1 MLVKYATQG
10 QGDPS
15 IQPPKNCLEK
25 ANYYKVY
32 IVKMRKREDPT
43 QQEPHFH
50 HLSSLFIQNVENS
63 DAVGN
68 PLIVSRQNSVK
79 VSWSK

>member
-1 MLVKYATQG
+1 MLVKYAIQG

-32 IVKMRKREDPT
+32 IVKMRKREDPHT
-43 QQEPHFH
+43 AGATF
-50 HLSSLFIQNVENS
+50 SSFVIPIHS
-63 DAVGN
+63 
-68 PLIVSRQNSVK
+68 
-79 VSWSK
+79 

>member
-10 QGDPS
+10 QGDPF

-32 IVKMRKREDPT
+32 IVKMRKREDPHT
-43 QQEPHFH
+43 AGATF
-50 HLSSLFIQNVENS
+50 SSFVIPIHS
-63 DAVGN
+63 
-68 PLIVSRQNSVK
+68 
-79 VSWSK
+79 